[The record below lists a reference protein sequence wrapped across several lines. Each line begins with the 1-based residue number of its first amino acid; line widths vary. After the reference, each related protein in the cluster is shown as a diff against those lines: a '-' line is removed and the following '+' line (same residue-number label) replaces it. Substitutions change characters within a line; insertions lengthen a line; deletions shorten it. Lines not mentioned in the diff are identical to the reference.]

1 MDFLT
6 IKEFFKDS
14 LKYIIIIL
22 IFLIIFI
29 YVFGLQQIV
38 GTSMYSTLENG
49 DLVILSKSHYKFFNV
64 KRGDIISFL
73 YEDTK
78 YLVKRVIG
86 VPGDRIEIKDN
97 TLYIN
102 SEVVKEDYLDDVIT
116 DDFSLND
123 IGYNIIPDGYYFVMG
138 DNRENSLDS
147 RKIGLISKQ
156 DIIGKAIIRIWPL
169 NKIKIIN

>member
-6 IKEFFKDS
+6 IKEIFKDS

-38 GTSMYSTLENG
+38 GSSMHSTLENG
-49 DLVILSKSHYKFFNV
+49 DLVIISKSHYRFFNV
-64 KRGDIISFL
+64 KRGDIVSFL

-86 VPGDRIEIKDN
+86 VPGDRIEIKN
-97 TLYIN
+97 NVLYIN
-102 SEVVKEDYLDDVIT
+102 GEIVEEDYLDNVVT
-116 DDFSLND
+116 NDFSLKD
-123 IGYNIIPDGYYFVMG
+123 IGYDIIPDGYYFVMG

-147 RKIGLISKQ
+147 RTIGLVSKK
-156 DIIGKAIIRIWPL
+156 DIIGKAIVRIWPL
-169 NKIKIIN
+169 NKIKLTN